1 MGVTYT
7 SAIVPFLVGDPR
19 PHLTHGSF
27 SRLRPH
33 PKPNFDSCNH
43 NDRPQ
48 PLLWRSLQTA
58 QYDCDCMS
66 RLGSSHWS
74 CCTERI
80 AVLYSLSTFVFSA
93 LTLLVWRQE
102 EHPACKNWWGAGV
115 VICLEWGADC
125 LHMVQLMPLSSQT
138 PSSLASFKSR
148 LVLPFW
154 YWLTQVVLERGRSTG
169 VVFTQQFISSLKLI

>member
-1 MGVTYT
+1 M
-7 SAIVPFLVGDPR
+7 PFLLGDPR

-48 PLLWRSLQTA
+48 PLLWRILQTA

-74 CCTERI
+74 CCTECI

-93 LTLLVWRQE
+93 LTLLVGRQE
-102 EHPACKNWWGAGV
+102 EHPACKNWVTRCWCGYLSGV
-115 VICLEWGADC
+115 RCRLFAYGPANATVVPKPRYLLPHLNPDWFY
-125 LHMVQLMPLSSQT
+125 LSGTGS
-138 PSSLASFKSR
+138 PR
-148 LVLPFW
+148 LSWKEAVKW
-154 YWLTQVVLERGRSTG
+154 V
-169 VVFTQQFISSLKLI
+169 

>member
-1 MGVTYT
+1 M
-7 SAIVPFLVGDPR
+7 GDPR

-27 SRLRPH
+27 SRLKPH

-48 PLLWRSLQTA
+48 PLLWRILQTA

-74 CCTERI
+74 CCTECI

-93 LTLLVWRQE
+93 LTLLVGRQE
-102 EHPACKNWWGAGV
+102 EHPACKNWVTRCWCGYLSGV
-115 VICLEWGADC
+115 RCRLFAYGPANATVVPKPRYLLPHLNPDWFY
-125 LHMVQLMPLSSQT
+125 LSGTGS
-138 PSSLASFKSR
+138 PR
-148 LVLPFW
+148 LSWKEAVKW
-154 YWLTQVVLERGRSTG
+154 V
-169 VVFTQQFISSLKLI
+169 